1 MLEKVNCWQY
11 SRDRKTIKTWELPLA
26 RSSVCV
32 QWSWVSDGCVDIGWM
47 FFMFT
52 GLITIYLLNMTN
64 NNRLE
69 DEIVDSVRENTKRL
83 KHGNFLRQ
91 MTWSFCVQWFESRG
105 ILFILFFYCLLFSW
119 LYIEYISLMAI
130 GWKTKWKFGDKYSNS
145 NNEWGLHFTTHALF

>member
-1 MLEKVNCWQY
+1 MSSIMLQLYYTDFLLLCIYYSKYDMFEKVNCWQY

-26 RSSVCV
+26 RSF
-32 QWSWVSDGCVDIGWM
+32 GWM
-47 FFMFT
+47 FFMLT
-52 GLITIYLLNMTN
+52 GLITIYLVNMTN

-105 ILFILFFYCLLFSW
+105 ILFILFFIAYCFHGC
-119 LYIEYISLMAI
+119 ISSIYL
-130 GWKTKWKFGDKYSNS
+130 
-145 NNEWGLHFTTHALF
+145 